1 MSRRGLA
8 YVVLA
13 VFLVLAITGCQSV
26 PKKFKEEVSGIKT
39 RVDTLETRVES
50 VESKQTTV
58 ERAAME
64 QNQAIEELKAKRE
77 KITETNVNIKPR
89 FHRAKEGTREIQA
102 CLKNA
107 GFYNGKIDGVKGKST
122 KKAIKEF
129 QKANGLRADGI
140 VGKKTWELLSKY
152 STGSAAVQTEGG
164 GEGASTK

>member
-1 MSRRGLA
+1 MGRRSLA

-13 VFLVLAITGCQSV
+13 IVLVSAISGCQSV

-39 RVDTLETRVES
+39 RVDTLETRVED

-64 QNQAIEELKAKRE
+64 QNQAIEELRAKRE
-77 KITETNVNIKPR
+77 RAVETNVGIKPR
-89 FHRAKEGTREIQA
+89 FSRTKEGIEEIQT

-107 GFYNGKIDGVKGKST
+107 GFYNGKIDGIKGKGT
-122 KKAIKEF
+122 KKAVKEF
-129 QKANGLRADGI
+129 QSANGLRADGV

-152 STGSAAVQTEGG
+152 AGPAGAQTQGTE
-164 GEGASTK
+164 EGAGTK